1 MNKALEE
8 WKLERINEKNE
19 FIIKKLRNALPSCN
33 LSDQELLKLSN
44 TSVSIFQSRKCKH
57 GKCFESII
65 ENQLR
70 VNSIPFVSQVAIDKT
85 GIIIGTGTTIKN
97 HAHTLDIL
105 VGAESIDLIRGKHVK
120 NYTVISCKTTIR
132 ERWNQDEWTFE
143 HKPKLYILCT
153 LSCDYPNSEKF
164 QEGPTRKIA
173 TYNPNKKDDRKYKLD
188 LEDLINEVV
197 VNYVVEDIL
206 IKSLSAV

>member
-8 WKLERINEKNE
+8 WKLDRISEKNE
-19 FIIKKLRNALPSCN
+19 SIIKKLRDGLPSCN
-33 LSDQELLKLSN
+33 LSDQELLGLFN
-44 TSVSIFQSRKCKH
+44 TSVSIFQSGKSKY
-57 GKCFESII
+57 GKCFESVI

-70 VNSIPFVSQVAIDKT
+70 VNGIPFVSQVAINKT
-85 GIIIGTGTTIKN
+85 GIIIGTGTTVEN

-105 VGAESIDLIRGKHVK
+105 VGADSIDLIKGKHIK
-120 NYTVISCKTTIR
+120 DYTVISCKTTVR

-153 LSCDYPNSEKF
+153 LSSDYPNPEKF

-173 TYNPNKKDDRKYKLD
+173 TDNPKKKDGRKYKLN
-188 LEDLINEVV
+188 LEDLLNEVV
-197 VNYVVEDIL
+197 VNYVLETIL
-206 IKSLSAV
+206 RKSLSAV